1 MARPRAFPR
10 VSPSFRRAAA
20 RFGRFNLVGLAGFV
34 VQLGL
39 LHALTRWTA
48 WPLAVCVAV
57 AVLIT
62 VTHNFAW
69 HVRYTWPDATDRW
82 MTRWLAFA
90 GSNGLISL
98 VTNLIVTTTLAGAG
112 VPVLAANAVAVGA
125 AALANFLVSDR
136 FVFSPSG

>member
-1 MARPRAFPR
+1 LASAGAFPG
-10 VSPSFRRAAA
+10 VSARLRQTAA

-48 WPLAVCVAV
+48 WPLPVSVAV
-57 AVLIT
+57 AVLVT

-69 HVRYTWPDATDRW
+69 HVRYTWPGATDRW
-82 MTRWLAFA
+82 AVRWLAFA

-98 VTNLIVTTTLAGAG
+98 VTNLVVTTALAGAG
-112 VPVLAANAVAVGA
+112 VPVLAANVVAVGA
-125 AALANFLVSDR
+125 AALVNFLVSDR
-136 FVFSPSG
+136 LVFAR